1 MRRGGLLGGL
11 ALAVLLAG
19 CAARAPDPGSEA
31 TAPAP
36 VAAPTPPAPKPDRPA
51 RPTQAELMQAR
62 AEAARQTNRAAT
74 SGPTAASRNMRLYL
88 ATAEAGLLSRG
99 KLRMDTN
106 PRDIRFD
113 AATLAQNFFRIA
125 LRNEYAPDG
134 RRHPDGQE
142 TPAPLRRWTQ
152 PIRLQLE
159 FGASSDMAAQRRDR
173 AEIGGYAAR
182 LARASGHPVSLASD
196 GGNFIVL
203 ILSEDERRAIGPR
216 LERLIP
222 GIPAEDVAAIRNLS
236 PQNYCAAFAYS
247 RGGGPEYVNAVAILR
262 AELPARLRTSCI
274 HEELAQGMGLAADSL
289 RARPSIFNDDE
300 EFARLTRHDEL
311 LLRILYD
318 PRLRPGMTQA
328 QAEPIVHR
336 IAAELTGGS

>member
-1 MRRGGLLGGL
+1 MRRGPLAGL

-19 CAARAPDPGSEA
+19 CAARTPDPE
-31 TAPAP
+31 PAP
-36 VAAPTPPAPKPDRPA
+36 PAAPSVAPTPPAAKPQRPA
-51 RPTQAELMQAR
+51 RPTQTELMQAR
-62 AEAARQTNRAAT
+62 ADATRAANR
-74 SGPTAASRNMRLYL
+74 TAAAEPARISRNMQLYL

-99 KLRMDTN
+99 RMRMDTN
-106 PRDIRFD
+106 PRDARFD
-113 AATLAQNFFRIA
+113 AATLAQNFIRIA

-134 RRHPDGQE
+134 RRYPDGQE
-142 TPAPLRRWTQ
+142 APAPLRRWTR

-159 FGASSDMAAQRRDR
+159 FGPSSGAAAQRRDR
-173 AEIGGYAAR
+173 AEITGYAAR
-182 LARASGHPVSLASD
+182 LARASGHTVEVTPS

-216 LERLIP
+216 LAELIP
-222 GIPAEDVAAIRNLS
+222 GIPAGDIAAIRDLS

-247 RGGGPEYVNAVAILR
+247 RDGGPEYVNAVAILR

-318 PRLRPGMTQA
+318 PRLRPGMMQA

-336 IAAELTGGS
+336 IAAEVMK